1 MIRPYA
7 KWLVLVAA
15 IGVLISV
22 SVYSGQK
29 INQQQNRPLPAEE
42 DSAIAPDVGV
52 IQVTTGS
59 HSVAVEA
66 FGSAKSR
73 FQLPLTAQVSG
84 QVSELENAF
93 ESGRIVNKGDL
104 LLTLEDS
111 DYRAALAS
119 AKNDL
124 ASVQVDLLEAER
136 EAEQALAEWQGSG
149 MTGEP
154 DSPLVLQEPQ
164 VAEARAAVSDA
175 EAAVVS
181 AEKDLAQTRV
191 RAPFDALIV
200 SRTVSPGSYLQA
212 GSDIAE
218 LYSADRIEISLS
230 VSQLDWQ
237 NFPDIEVLNQGSW
250 PVTLMSVETGQQ
262 WRGYIERTEL
272 HLDDTSRQQSVIAA
286 VDRPLEQPEVLAPGT
301 FLQAQIE
308 GRELSDLW
316 RLPSSSLSQRGEIWY
331 ETDGIL
337 ASFSAEPVASDEQAI
352 YIRPPESLRDQMVN
366 VLTHPLST
374 YMPGMAV
381 NPVEA
386 SNG

>member
-1 MIRPYA
+1 
-7 KWLVLVAA
+7 
-15 IGVLISV
+15 
-22 SVYSGQK
+22 
-29 INQQQNRPLPAEE
+29 
-42 DSAIAPDVGV
+42 
-52 IQVTTGS
+52 
-59 HSVAVEA
+59 
-66 FGSAKSR
+66 
-73 FQLPLTAQVSG
+73 
-84 QVSELENAF
+84 
-93 ESGRIVNKGDL
+93 
-104 LLTLEDS
+104 
-111 DYRAALAS
+111 
-119 AKNDL
+119 
-124 ASVQVDLLEAER
+124 
-136 EAEQALAEWQGSG
+136 
-149 MTGEP
+149 
-154 DSPLVLQEPQ
+154 
-164 VAEARAAVSDA
+164 
-175 EAAVVS
+175 
-181 AEKDLAQTRV
+181 
-191 RAPFDALIV
+191 
-200 SRTVSPGSYLQA
+200 
-212 GSDIAE
+212 
-218 LYSADRIEISLS
+218 
-230 VSQLDWQ
+230 
-237 NFPDIEVLNQGSW
+237 
-250 PVTLMSVETGQQ
+250 MSVETGQQ

>member
-7 KWLVLVAA
+7 KWLVLLAA

-22 SVYSGQK
+22 FVYNGQK
-29 INQQQNRPLPAEE
+29 LRDQESRPLPAKEGNVN
-42 DSAIAPDVGV
+42 APDVSV
-52 IQVTTGS
+52 IPVITES
-59 HSVAVEA
+59 HAVNVEA
-66 FGSAKSR
+66 FGAAKSR
-73 FQLPLTAQVSG
+73 YQMTLTAQVSG
-84 QVSELENAF
+84 QVSELASVF
-93 ESGRIVNKGDL
+93 ESGRIVNQGDL

-124 ASVQVDLLEAER
+124 ASTQVDLLEAER
-136 EAEQALAEWQGSG
+136 EAEQAIVEWQASG

-154 DSPLVLQEPQ
+154 DSPLVLREPQ
-164 VAEARAAVSDA
+164 VAQAKAAIANA
-175 EAAVVS
+175 EAAVAS

-212 GSDIAE
+212 GNDLAD
-218 LYSADRIEISLS
+218 LYSADRIEISLPI
-230 VSQLDWQ
+230 SQLDWQ
-237 NFPDIEVLNQGSW
+237 KLPGIELLDQGPW
-250 PVTLMSVETGQQ
+250 PVTLMSVETGQE
-262 WRGYIERTEL
+262 WRGYIQRTEL
-272 HLDDTSRQQSVIAA
+272 HLDDTTRQQSVIAA
-286 VDRPLEQPEVLAPGT
+286 VDRPLEQADVLAPGT
-301 FLQAQIE
+301 FLRAEIK

-316 RLPSSSLSQRGEIWY
+316 RLASSSLSQRGEIWY
-331 ETDGIL
+331 ENNGVL
-337 ASFSAEPVASDEQAI
+337 AKFSADPVASDEQAI
-352 YIRPPESLRDQMVN
+352 YIRPPASLYGQPVN

-386 SNG
+386 SND